1 MTENQDYKRRMQ
13 KHERELHEKY
23 MSLYHDERSYEE
35 LLSSMRAFFGER
47 SWELQELDRKRE
59 ENPTWFREGNMLGM
73 TMYPKLFAGG
83 LRGLIEKLDY
93 LSEQKITYL
102 HLMPLLKM
110 PHPFNDGGYAVEDFR
125 TVDP

>member
-47 SWELQELDRKRE
+47 SWELKELDRKR
-59 ENPTWFREGNMLGM
+59 
-73 TMYPKLFAGG
+73 
-83 LRGLIEKLDY
+83 
-93 LSEQKITYL
+93 
-102 HLMPLLKM
+102 
-110 PHPFNDGGYAVEDFR
+110 
-125 TVDP
+125 